1 MPHPISLSLIEP
13 AAERNRLTSFFRPIL
28 AIPHLIWVALWGV
41 AAVITAAIGWF
52 VVVVRGRMPLWAHQ
66 FIARYVR
73 YVTHVYG
80 YAALV
85 VDQYP
90 RFFGAAG
97 YPLDAAILAP
107 AEQNRWQAGFRLILA
122 LPAMIFAQVLQD
134 VLIVVVV
141 FSWFVILVTGRQFD
155 GLVHIATWIIR
166 VQVQTLAYLGLLTE
180 RYPRIDIEQSGGLQA
195 APA

>member
-1 MPHPISLSLIEP
+1 MPHPISVSLVEP
-13 AAERNRLTSFFRPIL
+13 TTERNRLTSFFRPIL
-28 AIPHLIWVALWGV
+28 AIPHLIWAALWGV
-41 AAVITAAIGWF
+41 AALVTAVIGWF
-52 VVVVRGRMPLWAHQ
+52 VVVVRGRMPLWAHE

-85 VDQYP
+85 ADEYP
-90 RFFGAAG
+90 GFLGADA
-97 YPLDAAILAP
+97 YRLDVEIPPA
-107 AEQNRWQAGFRLILA
+107 AEQSRWQAGFRLILA
-122 LPAMIFAQVLQD
+122 VPAVIFAQVLQD
-134 VLIVVVV
+134 VLAVIVV

-155 GLVHIATWIIR
+155 GLMHVATWIIR

>member
-1 MPHPISLSLIEP
+1 MPHPISLSLTEP
-13 AAERNRLTSFFRPIL
+13 AAERSRLTSFFRPIL

-41 AAVITAAIGWF
+41 VTVITAVIGWF
-52 VVVVRGRMPLWAHQ
+52 VVVVRGRMPLWAHH
-66 FIARYVR
+66 FIARYIR

-90 RFFGAAG
+90 RFFGADA
-97 YPLDAAILAP
+97 YPLDAAIPAP

-141 FSWFVILVTGRQFD
+141 FSWFMILVTGRQFD
-155 GLVHIATWIIR
+155 GLTHIATWIIR

-180 RYPRIDIEQSGGLQA
+180 RYPRIDIEQSGGLKA